1 MPGQPVLPCPQGTST
16 FIASEGVTRVP
27 RVTLGGAGPSSGAVT
42 SREGAEEVTTK
53 LNCLT
58 K

>member
-1 MPGQPVLPCPQGTST
+1 MPGQPPQGTST
-16 FIASEGVTRVP
+16 FIASEGITRVP